1 MKKRIPVLA
10 MDGLPDYPYSDNN
23 FMGYY
28 RPKQVMSSAQ
38 RDQVTATARSLAAD
52 FIGYIVWGQINYP
65 VDNNPTGKTT
75 VGISDITAMR
85 CDGVVEYCYEFHN
98 IRIYGNDTS
107 WDISNWGTTYKNHHS
122 GFFDINPRKQAR
134 DYMYTVSM
142 QP

>member
-38 RDQVTATARSLAAD
+38 RDQVTATARSLAAN
-52 FIGYIVWGQINYP
+52 FIGYTFVEQMSYDDGYNP
-65 VDNNPTGKTT
+65 DNKTT
-75 VGISDITAMR
+75 VGVSDIRAMR
-85 CDGVVEYCYEFHN
+85 CDSVVEYCYEVN
-98 IRIYGNDTS
+98 NVRIYGNDTY

-122 GFFDINPRKQAR
+122 GFSAINPRKQAR